1 MRPNLNN
8 FLIFIQ
14 IAVVAISLSSCQF
27 SSRESVGWQDEFQQK
42 LPLLGHRNWILVVD
56 KAFPLQSAQGM
67 TVINTGEQLPKV
79 LQYVMG
85 NISTSTH
92 VKPNVFTDLEF
103 AQITEDL
110 SPGVDSLKKSI
121 ATSLKN
127 YPQNTL
133 LHNDVFAKLDS
144 ASNLFEV
151 LVLKTESTIPYSSVF
166 IELDCAYWNADK
178 EKKLRKK
185 LVDIIE

>member
-1 MRPNLNN
+1 MRPDLNK

-14 IAVVAISLSSCQF
+14 LSVVVILLSSCQF
-27 SSRESVGWQDEFQQK
+27 NATKLASWHDEFQEQ
-42 LPLLGHRNWILVVD
+42 LPLLGHRNWVLVVD

-67 TVINTGEQLPKV
+67 TVINTGEELPDV

-85 NISTSTH
+85 NISSSTH
-92 VKPNVFTDLEF
+92 VKPIVFTDSEF
-103 AQITEDL
+103 AYITEDL
-110 SPGVDSLKKSI
+110 SPGVDNLKESI
-121 ATSLKN
+121 AVSLKN
-127 YPQNTL
+127 YSLNTL

-166 IELDCAYWNADK
+166 IELDCAYWNA
-178 EKKLRKK
+178 ENEQKLRNKM
-185 LVDIIE
+185 IEK